1 MATTSK
7 PMTSQHERAGVTA
20 SLTVRAAAGQLR
32 ILPVWQALGPHAA
45 KARRTRIHC
54 SRKHN
59 VDEMTLMFEAVSTSD
74 LREVAWRLNTQSW
87 VVATSLHT
95 LPAGSST
102 VR

>member
-1 MATTSK
+1 MSEA
-7 PMTSQHERAGVTA
+7 MTSQHERAGVTT

-45 KARRTRIHC
+45 KARRTRVHC

-74 LREVAWRLNTQSW
+74 LREVAWRLNAQSW
-87 VVATSLHT
+87 VVATSFHT

>member
-1 MATTSK
+1 MRVTT
-7 PMTSQHERAGVTA
+7 

-45 KARRTRIHC
+45 QARRTRVHC

-59 VDEMTLMFEAVSTSD
+59 VDEMTLMFEAVSTSE
-74 LREVAWRLNTQSW
+74 LREVAWRLNAQSW

-95 LPAGSST
+95 LTADSSP

>member
-1 MATTSK
+1 MRVTT
-7 PMTSQHERAGVTA
+7 

-32 ILPVWQALGPHAA
+32 ILPVWQALGPYAA
-45 KARRTRIHC
+45 QARRTRVHC

-59 VDEMTLMFEAVSTSD
+59 VDEMTVMFEAVSSSE
-74 LREVAWRLNTQSW
+74 LREVTWRLNAQSW

-95 LPAGSST
+95 LTADSSP

>member
-1 MATTSK
+1 
-7 PMTSQHERAGVTA
+7 MTSQYERTGVTT

-45 KARRTRIHC
+45 QARRTRVHC
-54 SRKHN
+54 SSKRN
-59 VDEMTLMFEAVSTSD
+59 VDEMTVMFEAVATSE
-74 LREVAWRLNTQSW
+74 LREVARRLNAQSW

-95 LPAGSST
+95 LTADSST